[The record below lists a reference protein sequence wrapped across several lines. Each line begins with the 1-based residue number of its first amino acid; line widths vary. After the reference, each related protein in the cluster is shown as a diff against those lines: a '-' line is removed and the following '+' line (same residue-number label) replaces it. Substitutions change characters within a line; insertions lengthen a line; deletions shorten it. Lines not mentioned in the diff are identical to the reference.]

1 MTQLSS
7 PEDVCERASHDTS
20 VSSTVLFMMT
30 AVLGIFDIIESPSSQ
45 PLLEDTASNLDN
57 ILILSHFINNSIIEP
72 FMAISLS
79 WLYIFKKWAPCY
91 AMVLLRLHDGAYY
104 LKKCMCMCV
113 YVYVCLCVCV
123 SMCMCVYVYVFAL
136 ATLLPCYFAACL
148 AAWLLGCLAA

>member
-113 YVYVCLCVCV
+113 YVYV
-123 SMCMCVYVYVFAL
+123 FAL
-136 ATLLPCYFAACL
+136 ATLLLAWLLGCL
-148 AAWLLGCLAA
+148 AAWLLGCLAAWLLDALPLLFLTA